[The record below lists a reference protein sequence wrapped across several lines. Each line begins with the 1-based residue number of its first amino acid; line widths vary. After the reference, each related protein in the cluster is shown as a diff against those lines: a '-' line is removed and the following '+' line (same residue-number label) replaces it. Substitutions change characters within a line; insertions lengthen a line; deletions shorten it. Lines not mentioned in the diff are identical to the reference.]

1 MAACARRMLISVLTA
16 IAALLL
22 SVGLQTG
29 SAAAATERGFTDQ
42 STVELPRDPGKIGL
56 AAVYSCSR
64 SVSFP
69 AYYIDVDCSV
79 YSGAIRLVVTCS
91 DGYTFYSPIIFA
103 GNRFIGRGTCG
114 PPWTVLYMTVQEV

>member
-1 MAACARRMLISVLTA
+1 

-29 SAAAATERGFTDQ
+29 SAAAAPERGFTEQ
-42 STVELPRDPGKIGL
+42 STEALPDAPGKMAL

-64 SVSFP
+64 SIPIP
-69 AYYIDVDCSV
+69 AYYIDLDCSV

-114 PPWTVLYMTVQEV
+114 PPWTVHYVNVQIV